1 MFYAAIALPQP
12 HSGAKSIITVEV
24 VHINTIS
31 NNSHTYRYNVHN
43 YSRLLGTT
51 IQLQTFNKCHI
62 VNICS
67 SCHIVNICSSSHV
80 VKICSSCHVV
90 NSCSSSHVV
99 NICSYTSKSNIM
111 TWHKAGICRSD
122 LPVQETGRWELP
134 WSVVQWT
141 QWSSGRSTEK
151 ESSDL
156 DITYM
161 TLTPLS

>member
-1 MFYAAIALPQP
+1 MFYAAIALPQS

-31 NNSHTYRYNVHN
+31 NNSHTYRYNVHY
-43 YSRLLGTT
+43 YSRLLSTT

-67 SCHIVNICSSSHV
+67 SSHV
-80 VKICSSCHVV
+80 VKICSF
-90 NSCSSSHVV
+90 
-99 NICSYTSKSNIM
+99 TSKNNII
-111 TWHKAGICRSD
+111 TWHKAGICISD

-141 QWSSGRSTEK
+141 QWSSGRSTET